1 MKEKLKEIVTKFF
14 TDFWAAILWGVI
26 LVIVMMGV
34 LWISSKLHI
43 FEDMPTSES
52 IVITFIGILAT
63 FVVVS
68 NFSQVANIEQKT
80 DNKIA
85 EIEGEVNRISKLCL
99 DEDESTSLISSVAQV
114 QESISIIKGVEE
126 LKSLKETKNEAKEEM
141 QEELRDDIMKYKRAS
156 VEEIDIRSFQMLKFA
171 NALINSKQ
179 KDILQKLLL
188 DTNVLY
194 KVTYTK
200 NGKNKTNKARIQLK
214 DGAIQFISETGKT
227 TFDNVFKIDEI
238 PYNSEEIDLALGF
251 ILEATKKTGT
261 YDRTNLSGEVLED
274 DQI

>member
-1 MKEKLKEIVTKFF
+1 MKEKFKIFF
-14 TDFWAAILWGVI
+14 TDLWTALRWGVI
-26 LVIVMMGV
+26 LSIVIVSAMW
-34 LWISSKLHI
+34 LSSRLHI
-43 FEDMPTSES
+43 FDGMPQPES
-52 IVITFIGILAT
+52 LVITFIGILAT

-80 DNKIA
+80 NKKIV
-85 EIEGEVNRISKLCL
+85 EIEGEVSRISKRCF
-99 DEDESTSLISSVAQV
+99 DENENTSLVSSVAQV
-114 QESISIIKGVEE
+114 QESISIIKGDED
-126 LKSLKETKNEAKEEM
+126 LKSLKDTKNEAKEEM
-141 QEELRDDIMKYKRAS
+141 LEKLRDDIMKYKRAS
-156 VEEIDIRSFQMLKFA
+156 VVEIDIRSFQMLKFA

-179 KDILQKLLL
+179 KDILQKLLR
-188 DTNVLY
+188 DTNVLF

-238 PYNSEEIDLALGF
+238 PYNSEEIDFALGF
-251 ILEATKKTGT
+251 VLEATKKTGT

>member
-85 EIEGEVNRISKLCL
+85 EIEGEVNRILKLCL

-200 NGKNKTNKARIQLK
+200 NGKDKTNKARIQLK